1 MFKTDAGAWAIA
13 GLVSF
18 GIGNRCDKPNGYTMI
33 TAHLDWIKQ
42 SL

>member
-13 GLVSF
+13 GLVS
-18 GIGNRCDKPNGYTMI
+18 GAINCDKPNVYTMI

-42 SL
+42 SV

>member
-13 GLVSF
+13 GLVSA
-18 GIGNRCDKPNGYTMI
+18 GKSCDDPTVYTMI

-42 SL
+42 SV